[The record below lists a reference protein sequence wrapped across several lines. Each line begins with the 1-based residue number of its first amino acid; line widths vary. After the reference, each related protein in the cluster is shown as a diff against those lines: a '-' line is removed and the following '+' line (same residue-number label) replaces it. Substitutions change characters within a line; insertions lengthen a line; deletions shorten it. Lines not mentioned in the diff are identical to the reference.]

1 MKSLLL
7 VVLFMCL
14 ASADEAAGSVCEND
28 ATCQETLG
36 SAYYCLNSA
45 SKSPKTCEKL
55 KKTECLTDDVC
66 NPPRGIFAAL
76 PNPFC
81 HFDDYCRGGW
91 YEGKHYHC
99 KAVEGTEQ
107 KICKK
112 LPVLQCVDESD
123 CWMYKQPACIGYH
136 EGRPGYC
143 LETDPNA

>member
-1 MKSLLL
+1 MKTLLL
-7 VVLFMCL
+7 VVLLMYL
-14 ASADEAAGSVCEND
+14 AAADEAAGSVCGND

-36 SAYYCLNSA
+36 PAYYCLNSA

-55 KKTECLTDDVC
+55 KNTECLTDD
-66 NPPRGIFAAL
+66 
-76 PNPFC
+76 FC

-112 LPVLQCVDESD
+112 LPALQCVDESD

>member
-1 MKSLLL
+1 MKPLLL
-7 VVLFMCL
+7 VVLLMYL

-36 SAYYCLNSA
+36 PAYYCLNSA
-45 SKSPKTCEKL
+45 SKAPKTFL
-55 KKTECLTDDVC
+55 FLICLTVV
-66 NPPRGIFAAL
+66 AAL